1 MSTIEH
7 AGDLPAWAAFLVS
20 FFLVVGAGLTLIGT
34 IGFSRLPTF
43 YERIHAPTLGSSW
56 GVGGIVMASMIFFTV
71 LATRPV
77 VHEIL
82 IGIFVTVTTPVTLML
97 LARAAL
103 HRDRAESNPDVPAEA
118 PVEPDA
124 AEGQPVAGE

>member
-7 AGDLPAWAAFLVS
+7 ASELPAWAALLVS

-34 IGFSRLPTF
+34 IGFVRLPTF
-43 YERIHAPTLGSSW
+43 YERIHAPTLGTSW
-56 GVGGIVMASMIFFTV
+56 GTGGIVMASMIFFTV

-82 IGIFVTVTTPVTLML
+82 IGIFAGHAHA
-97 LARAAL
+97 ARPCGVASRPNRGKSGRSSRRARPAAGRERGRQVIFRL
-103 HRDRAESNPDVPAEA
+103 
-118 PVEPDA
+118 
-124 AEGQPVAGE
+124 